1 MMGYCGVL
9 NVAIDHVRGF
19 NGAPHQVIFILVL
32 STATPQVDYRER
44 LVAVGQLPSRAD
56 RRDPGG
62 TEREVLGARL
72 VDRALRPL
80 LPPGWAAP
88 TQVGRGEGG
97 GRGGGLHGA
106 RSGDTP
112 SCTVSRCTV
121 ASTLLILPC

>member
-88 TQVGRGEGG
+88 TQVGGG
-97 GRGGGLHGA
+97 GGGGAEVEVCMGQGLVIPPHA
-106 RSGDTP
+106 QFRA
-112 SCTVSRCTV
+112 V
-121 ASTLLILPC
+121 LLPAPC